1 MNYTKILLLSW
12 AIFSPTVFALAAD
25 SEQPI
30 NITADRATIDD
41 ASGTAIYEG
50 NVVISQ
56 GTIRI
61 NAVKVTL
68 NYTAKQTLE
77 KVVAEGDPVSFKQ
90 TPEGGKED
98 IQAKAKKMEYF
109 ADKSTIHLTQQAELS
124 QGKDSFAGE
133 HISYNTQDG
142 IIRAD
147 KGGNDK
153 GRISVVIQPRPK
165 ETSTEKK

>member
-1 MNYTKILLLSW
+1 MLGN
-12 AIFSPTVFALAAD
+12 TVFALATD

-30 NITADRATIDD
+30 NIIADKATIDD

-50 NVVISQ
+50 NVVITQ
-56 GTIRI
+56 GTIQM
-61 NAVKVTL
+61 NAAKVTL
-68 NYTAKQTLE
+68 NYTAKQTLD
-77 KVVAEGDPVSFKQ
+77 KVTAEGDPVNFKQ

-98 IQAKAKKMEYF
+98 IHARAKKMEYF

-142 IIRAD
+142 IIKAD
-147 KGGNDK
+147 KGGSEK
-153 GRISVVIQPRPK
+153 GRISVVIQPRSK
-165 ETSTEKK
+165 ETNNEKK

>member
-1 MNYTKILLLSW
+1 MNFIKILLGCCILLSN
-12 AIFSPTVFALAAD
+12 SVFALATD

-30 NITADRATIDD
+30 NIAADKATIDD
-41 ASGTAIYEG
+41 ANGTAVYEG
-50 NVVISQ
+50 NVVITQ
-56 GTIRI
+56 GSIQI

-68 NYTAKQTLE
+68 NYTAQQTLD
-77 KVVAEGDPVSFKQ
+77 KVIAEGTPVNFKQ

-98 IQAKAKKMEYF
+98 IHAKAKRMEYF
-109 ADKSTIHLTQQAELS
+109 ADKNTISLTQQAELS

-133 HISYNTQDG
+133 QISYNIKDG

-147 KGGNDK
+147 KGGNEK

-165 ETSTEKK
+165 ENHNEKK